1 MDNFPFSFLPDGDVS
16 WARGLVLEEVCR
28 EPLQEP
34 LSWVRGTVVHLKR
47 RWQEQAQRANSSSYP
62 SISASNHR
70 LLMGFSGHVTSEPEP
85 GLSGRGRGRGSHST
99 CTLVHLYTHRPLR
112 AWCVH
117 ICKQH
122 RMATAHAKFSTH
134 ISLPNAY
141 FTIIGDNMCTFKAQD
156 RSAAQ

>member
-1 MDNFPFSFLPDGDVS
+1 MGNFPFSFLPDGDVS

-62 SISASNHR
+62 TLSASNHR

-112 AWCVH
+112 AWRVYTHMQTTLHDNLRGQHMHNSSPINLYQMH
-117 ICKQH
+117 ICKV
-122 RMATAHAKFSTH
+122 AS
-134 ISLPNAY
+134 
-141 FTIIGDNMCTFKAQD
+141 IIK
-156 RSAAQ
+156 